1 MTPCEI
7 RKTFLFNVVRLK
19 WITGNIWCVDGWW
32 RRLKHNFVAALK
44 KHKFVWFCFSLAHC
58 GSSFIITK
66 ILGAPNIITIHV
78 LFLEA
83 SVQTE
88 KGRRRIGGKENR
100 KGISIFLVFC
110 TWGWNH
116 IHSMNVNV
124 TTMALIKLKK
134 IVPMHYA
141 AIPM

>member
-1 MTPCEI
+1 MTSANFNKAIKTINTASSPTRSLAVLLMMIPTVFTASKGLEIFYSDIYCEYFRPLDRI
-7 RKTFLFNVVRLK
+7 KQV
-19 WITGNIWCVDGWW
+19 
-32 RRLKHNFVAALK
+32 KHNFVAALK
-44 KHKFVWFCFSLAHC
+44 KHKFVCFCFSLAHC

-66 ILGAPNIITIHV
+66 MLGAPNIITIHV

-110 TWGWNH
+110 T
-116 IHSMNVNV
+116 
-124 TTMALIKLKK
+124 
-134 IVPMHYA
+134 
-141 AIPM
+141 